1 MNARPTDPMTAQDGV
16 QILTQVRELTDIVK
30 GFSNRISVLQSN
42 NITILEVLARIDSG
56 LAGTRAGR
64 LEAELR
70 EVEIEKDLAEQ
81 RLRAL
86 QEKLEIKKNESS
98 QSSDT
103 NEKIRAGTASVIAD
117 LEKQRKENSDAFWL
131 DVRRSIIKGVLVT
144 LSISAV
150 TATLAFIW
158 WLVQL
163 YVSR

>member
-16 QILTQVRELTDIVK
+16 QILTQVRELTDIIK
-30 GFSNRISVLQSN
+30 GFSNRISVLQNN

-56 LAGTRAGR
+56 LAGSRAGR

-70 EVEIEKDLAEQ
+70 EMELEKELAER
-81 RLRAL
+81 RLKVVE
-86 QEKLEIKKNESS
+86 EKLEIKKNESS

-117 LEKQRKENSDAFWL
+117 LEKQRKENADAFWL
-131 DVRRSIIKGVLVT
+131 DVRRSIVKGVLVT
-144 LSISAV
+144 LSVGAV

-158 WLVQL
+158 WLVML
-163 YVSR
+163 YMNR

>member
-1 MNARPTDPMTAQDGV
+1 MNARPTDPITAQDGV
-16 QILTQVRELTDIVK
+16 QILTQVKELREIIM
-30 GFSNRISVLQSN
+30 GFSNRISVLQN
-42 NITILEVLARIDSG
+42 NNLTILEVLARIDSG

-70 EVEIEKDLAEQ
+70 EVELDKDLAEQ
-81 RLRAL
+81 RLKAL

-98 QSSDT
+98 QSLDT

-117 LEKQRKENSDAFWL
+117 LEKQRKENESAFWL

-150 TATLAFIW
+150 TATLAFLW
-158 WLVQL
+158 WLVML
-163 YVSR
+163 YLSR